1 MKNSWK
7 IGRKVW
13 NIRLSREV
21 QWKVWKCVKLTETV
35 EEKSEKVLEKS
46 EKVLE
51 KSEKVLEKSDKVL
64 EKS

>member
-13 NIRLSREV
+13 NIRLSREA

-35 EEKSEKVLEKS
+35 EEKSEKVWKKS